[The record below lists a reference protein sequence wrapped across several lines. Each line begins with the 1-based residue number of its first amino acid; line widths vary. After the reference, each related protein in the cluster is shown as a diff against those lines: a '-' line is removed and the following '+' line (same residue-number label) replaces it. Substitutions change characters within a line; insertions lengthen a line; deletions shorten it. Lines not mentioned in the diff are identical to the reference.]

1 MKTELVKDWMTGEV
15 ITISPDTTLPEA
27 HNMMADYAIRR
38 LPVLDKNGR
47 LLGIVTRGD
56 VRGAEPS
63 AATTLSIW
71 EMNYLMGRL
80 KVEEIM
86 TRQPVTVAKEATIA
100 TAARLMLENHIS
112 GLPVLDEHGHLAG
125 ILTESDIFRMIVVHE
140 WGIQINE
147 NTPAAITII

>member
-1 MKTELVKDWMTGEV
+1 
-15 ITISPDTTLPEA
+15 
-27 HNMMADYAIRR
+27 

-56 VRGAEPS
+56 VRGAQPS